1 MENEKTS
8 TKFVK
13 EFDENV
19 AVELYSLKEEIL

>member
-1 MENEKTS
+1 MKDEKTS
-8 TKFVK
+8 TKFVN